1 MFQTVSRL
9 LSKLQLNSELGDFTK
24 HAVTTG
30 LQLTQ
35 LVGKVLG
42 FLVTNKP
49 DKNASLASITHPHT
63 DTLTHTHSLTHSLVT
78 NAQFLHVSTLVMP
91 SLSGE
96 GQLLR
101 YYLRYCY
108 VIPPFLSL
116 NQQSQRTGAKK
127 TQVRTQVFN

>member
-9 LSKLQLNSELGDFTK
+9 LSKLQLNSELSDFTK

-30 LQLTQ
+30 LQLTK

-63 DTLTHTHSLTHSLVT
+63 HTHTHSLTHSLT
-78 NAQFLHVSTLVMP
+78 HSSLMHNFSTCQHRSCQVSL
-91 SLSGE
+91 GR
-96 GQLLR
+96 GNF
-101 YYLRYCY
+101 Y
-108 VIPPFLSL
+108 VIIYVTVMLFLLSCHL
-116 NQQSQRTGAKK
+116 INRVKELEPKK
-127 TQVRTQVFN
+127 LK

>member
-9 LSKLQLNSELGDFTK
+9 LSKLQLNSELSDFTK

-30 LQLTQ
+30 LQLMK

-63 DTLTHTHSLTHSLVT
+63 HTHTHTHTLTPTHTHSLTHSSLMHNFST
-78 NAQFLHVSTLVMP
+78 CQHRLCQVSL
-91 SLSGE
+91 GR
-96 GQLLR
+96 GNF
-101 YYLRYCY
+101 Y
-108 VIPPFLSL
+108 VIIYVTVMLFLLSCHL
-116 NQQSQRTGAKK
+116 INRVKELEPKK
-127 TQVRTQVFN
+127 LK